1 LHIKNKNIMDSI
13 NYAKR
18 IQRGMMP
25 TEFLLKH
32 FFPQSFLFYRPRD
45 VVSGDFYWFTEKNN
59 KFFIAAVDCTGHGV
73 PGAFMSIIGIN
84 LLNNIIIDKDVEDP
98 GKILNQMNRGLF
110 ENLNKEVDDITLRDG
125 MDMSVCV
132 IHNNSH
138 RIEYAGA
145 MNSIFLVRN
154 NRLIEVVANRFSIG
168 SVEPDK
174 RGYYET
180 HTFDSQLGDM
190 LYLFSD
196 GFIDQFGGP
205 NGGKYKIRRFRKLI
219 MDIQKKSTEEQEMIL
234 EQEMINWK
242 GTLEQVDDITIIGL
256 RF

>member
-1 LHIKNKNIMDSI
+1 
-13 NYAKR
+13 
-18 IQRGMMP
+18 
-25 TEFLLKH
+25 
-32 FFPQSFLFYRPRD
+32 
-45 VVSGDFYWFTEKNN
+45 
-59 KFFIAAVDCTGHGV
+59 
-73 PGAFMSIIGIN
+73 
-84 LLNNIIIDKDVEDP
+84 
-98 GKILNQMNRGLF
+98 
-110 ENLNKEVDDITLRDG
+110 
-125 MDMSVCV
+125 MSVCV
-132 IHNNSH
+132 IHSNSH

-154 NRLIEVVANRFSIG
+154 DRLIEVAANRFSIG
-168 SVEPDK
+168 SVEPDE

-180 HTFDSQLGDM
+180 HAFNSQLGDM

-205 NGGKYKIRRFRKLI
+205 KGGKYKIRRFRKLI
-219 MDIQKKSTEEQEMIL
+219 MDIQKKSTEEQEKIL